1 MADSTRQIAHDLN
14 NQLGVILNYLSFVL
28 EDLDDPERLHDDV
41 NEIRGA
47 AERARDLTQR
57 LLALGRAEAVR
68 P

>member
-41 NEIRGA
+41 KEIRGA